1 MAGKQEEIKRTVE
14 EKASPL
20 LASLRKVVLA
30 SVGAVA
36 IAQDEAEDLV
46 NKLVER
52 GEIARQEGRKLVE
65 DLTATRR
72 EKVEGTFATFEAKLD
87 AALRKMN
94 VSAKDDLKRVDKKLD
109 EISGKLD
116 KLLKG

>member
-1 MAGKQEEIKRTVE
+1 MARKKEEIKKEE

-30 SVGAVA
+30 SIGAVA

-52 GEIARQEGRKLVE
+52 GEIAREEGRKLMQDMV
-65 DLTATRR
+65 AKRR
-72 EKVEGTFATFEAKLD
+72 EKVQATFDVRVEG
-87 AALRKMN
+87 ALGRMN
-94 VSAKDDLKRVDKKLD
+94 VPTKDDLRVVEKKLD
-109 EISGKLD
+109 ELNKKLD
-116 KLLKG
+116 KLAKG